1 MHFITDKIILLYHH
15 YGCNYGSHWL
25 IFWSEPHPNYDLRT
39 GVGGGQFVGIMV
51 GSVDIEWKY
60 YQRNSLQISNL
71 QSFQLPSIGND
82 ILSCKIKSKGSGW
95 IKGLYS
101 ERSAIIVQLYTWKQ
115 MLTSGNAW
123 GAVYYDRLILLKSF
137 PKLSQHVLLIFYHS
151 QSQAKWFPLP

>member
-1 MHFITDKIILLYHH
+1 MYFITDNIILLYHH
-15 YGCNYGSHWL
+15 YGCNLLWKPLVADILVWATPKLWL
-25 IFWSEPHPNYDLRT
+25 EDW
-39 GVGGGQFVGIMV
+39 GGGANLWVLWV

-71 QSFQLPSIGND
+71 QSFQLPRIGND

-101 ERSAIIVQLYTWKQ
+101 ERSVQLYTWKQ

-123 GAVYYDRLILLKSF
+123 GAVYYNRLILLKSF